1 MSEVRKLKLET
12 ALLQKKLQIAE
23 AALREVIVTP
33 FVLEGESPKDIAT
46 DCLKKIASL
55 QVSDISTIITFE
67 EFERAV
73 NNLKEFFQEQDKLD
87 AVLKVLSPSGTGV
100 VEFGNKFIDD
110 FIRLGEAGLKD
121 QDNWFGWFVFD
132 NNFGAR
138 KLTLK
143 FNQVEYVIAN
153 EKDFYDV
160 FVKLSNY
167 KQ

>member
-1 MSEVRKLKLET
+1 M
-12 ALLQKKLQIAE
+12 
-23 AALREVIVTP
+23 
-33 FVLEGESPKDIAT
+33 
-46 DCLKKIASL
+46 